1 MLFYKERQINN
12 KSKYNDVVK
21 SRLSGDALAVIL
33 NGLSP
38 DPYTGKFD
46 HKKISCNCVGRKTE
60 KRWCRCL
67 VNSQRKTL
75 TNECETCDL
84 KKTYAK
90 PVENAVFVDFE
101 VPVTNTKSVGEIDL
115 IMEYNGKTYAVET
128 QRPESNES
136 VLRMVAEII
145 TYVYCSGKEMN
156 KAIMFVKNSEQY
168 CQWVGLKNG
177 KDYKY
182 KACEE
187 LREIVKNNDITVFC
201 LEDSTDEYRVEI
213 LN

>member
-12 KSKYNDVVK
+12 KSKYNDIVK
-21 SRLSGDALAVIL
+21 TRLTGDALAVIL
-33 NGLSP
+33 EGLSP

-46 HKKISCNCVGRKTE
+46 HKKISCECVGRKTE

-67 VNSQRKTL
+67 VNSQQKNL
-75 TNECETCDL
+75 IKACETCDL

-90 PVENAVFVDFE
+90 PVENAVFADFE
-101 VPVTNTKSVGEIDL
+101 VKVSNNKGVGAIDL
-115 IMEYNGKTYAVET
+115 IMNYNGKTYAVET
-128 QRPESNES
+128 KRPESNES

-156 KAIMFVKNSEQY
+156 KAIMFVKDSEQY

-182 KACEE
+182 KACDE
-187 LREIVKNNDITVFC
+187 LRKIVKNNDIMVFC
-201 LEDSTDEYRVEI
+201 LEDSNDKYHVEI